1 MGLALLQIVQLVFNV
16 FSLLL
21 LARVLI
27 SWFNPNPYSPVV
39 QFLHRVTEPVL
50 APIRRV
56 LPQTGMMDF
65 SPMVAIILLI
75 IIQRILQQL
84 IFSMFGR

>member
-1 MGLALLQIVQLVFNV
+1 MGLALLQIVQLVFNI

-27 SWFNPNPYSPVV
+27 SWINPNPYSPVV

-75 IIQRILQQL
+75 IIQRVLQQL
-84 IFSMFGR
+84 IISLFLR